1 MDENTM
7 WLIVKIGVTVGS
19 FVLLFIFKNQLIRM
33 VSNVIVGSETEEY
46 EGKTFAEVRENVE
59 KKMDRVLE

>member
-7 WLIVKIGVTVGS
+7 WLIVKIGATVIS

-33 VSNVIVGSETEEY
+33 VTNVVVGSETEGY
-46 EGKTFAEVRENVE
+46 EGRTFTEVRDSVE
-59 KKMDRVLE
+59 KKMDKVLE